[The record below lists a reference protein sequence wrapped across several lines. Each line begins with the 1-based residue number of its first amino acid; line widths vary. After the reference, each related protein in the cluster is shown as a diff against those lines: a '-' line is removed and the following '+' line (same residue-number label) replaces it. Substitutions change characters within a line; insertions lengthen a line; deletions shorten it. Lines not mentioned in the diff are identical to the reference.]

1 MSDTLIDPFDSN
13 LDNYS
18 QPQHSTHE
26 HEVQYRLK
34 VQRYTS
40 LPCEIT
46 VQKVDYSPLYDKYSR
61 AYEKGFNSCFT
72 ARALTRDGSGT
83 TLESVE
89 RSTRRAKIQ
98 ARKLATEL
106 APTALVTFTTR
117 RIYPISVL
125 LDAWQRFTRSLHAA
139 GVNFEYLAVPEQHPS
154 NVEHLH
160 IHAAYRGHAN
170 IKLLRRLWHIALEAI
185 EGRIV
190 KKTLYGP
197 DAPGNIDVRRVA
209 AQSGYKR
216 MRKIAKYIAKYIT
229 KDVIVQ
235 FNKKRYWPSKGIKLQ
250 AVAVVWLKS
259 LTMPEALHEG
269 LLLMGLIN
277 PDGQPCQH
285 VFNPSDRIAWLAVD
299 PEKIP
304 DPLF

>member
-1 MSDTLIDPFDSN
+1 MSDPEYSKVFDHQKPI
-13 LDNYS
+13 Y
-18 QPQHSTHE
+18 STHE

-34 VQRYTS
+34 IQRFTS
-40 LPCEIT
+40 VPSEIT
-46 VQKVDYSPLYDKYSR
+46 VQRVDYSADYDKYSR
-61 AYEKGFNSCFT
+61 AYEKGFNSCYSRRGGS
-72 ARALTRDGSGT
+72 RAPSQSTP
-83 TLESVE
+83 ESIE
-89 RSTRRAKIQ
+89 RAGRRAKIQ

-117 RIYPISVL
+117 RIYSVKVL
-125 LDAWQRFTRSLHAA
+125 LVAWQRFTRSLSAA
-139 GVNFEYLAVPEQHPS
+139 GVEFEYLAVPERHPS
-154 NVEHLH
+154 NPEHLH
-160 IHAAYRGHAN
+160 IHAAYRGRAN
-170 IKLLRRLWHIALEAI
+170 IDLLRRLWHIALEAI
-185 EGRIV
+185 EGRTV
-190 KKTLYGP
+190 KKTLRGP
-197 DAPGNIDVRRVA
+197 DAPGNIDVKRVA

-250 AVAVVWLKS
+250 PVAIVWLKS
-259 LTMPEALHEG
+259 LTMPQALHEG

>member
-1 MSDTLIDPFDSN
+1 MFDTLDDPFVNNSVN
-13 LDNYS
+13 SENPLY
-18 QPQHSTHE
+18 STHE

-34 VQRYTS
+34 IQRYSS

-61 AYEKGFNSCFT
+61 AYENGYNSCFT
-72 ARALTRDGSGT
+72 RRGSTRDGSGT
-83 TLESVE
+83 TAESIE
-89 RSTRRAKIQ
+89 RSSRRAKIE

-117 RIYPISVL
+117 RIYSIPL
-125 LDAWQRFTRSLHAA
+125 LLQAWQRFVRSLHAA
-139 GVNFEYLAVPEQHPS
+139 GVDFQYLAVPERHPS
-154 NVEHLH
+154 NPEHLH

-185 EGRIV
+185 EGRTV
-190 KKTLYGP
+190 KKTLYRS

-250 AVAVVWLKS
+250 PVAIVWLKS